1 VPVRVKWLIQISKD
15 KSPGTDQILA
25 QLTEAKVLLVCSEIH
40 RIIQSVWNKAELPK
54 Q

>member
-1 VPVRVKWLIQISKD
+1 MPVRVKWLIQISKD